1 MLEELMQR
9 LVARAGEEAVRVL
22 LEAILDRNY
31 DKAAYNA
38 RLLSLSAAAE
48 EAVHAARKAP

>member
-1 MLEELMQR
+1 VQR

-22 LEAILDRNY
+22 VQAILDRNY

-38 RLLSLSAAAE
+38 RLLAMSEAAE